1 MEKGA
6 RRRQEPAMQPPKDEA
21 TRSGPSSADR
31 LPFLYAHRRLMLCAV
46 LLLAVSGV
54 LYALGLSPSL
64 ALLLGF
70 DAGALVFLVLTARI
84 FGKTSPASMRLHARQ
99 QDVGRT
105 GVLWSS
111 VALSCMVLVALWVEL
126 RAQSSAGAIVD
137 MLAAAATIV
146 LSWLYMNMIFALHYA
161 HGYYGH
167 RNAMHK
173 GLDFPGTDEPDYWD
187 FAYFSL
193 VLGMTFQVSDVQI
206 VNRRVRRMAMTHG
219 AIAFFFNVFI
229 IAISVNVAAGRA

>member
-1 MEKGA
+1 MPPLKNDDTDDGTDDTS
-6 RRRQEPAMQPPKDEA
+6 RPGSPA
-21 TRSGPSSADR
+21 ADR
-31 LPFLYAHRRLMLCAV
+31 LPFFHAHRRLMLCAV
-46 LLLAVSGV
+46 LLLAVGGS
-54 LYALGLSPSL
+54 LYALGLSASL

-70 DAGALVFLVLTARI
+70 DAGALVFLVLTVRI

-99 QDVGRT
+99 QDVGRS

-126 RAQSSAGAIVD
+126 GGQSSAGAVVD

-146 LSWLYMNMIFALHYA
+146 LSWLYMNMIYALHYA
-161 HGYYGH
+161 HAYYGH
-167 RNAMHK
+167 SNAMHK
-173 GLDFPGTDEPDYWD
+173 GLDFPGTDDPDYWD

-206 VNRRVRRMAMTHG
+206 VNRRLRRLALTHG
-219 AIAFFFNVFI
+219 VIAFFFNVFI

>member
-1 MEKGA
+1 MPPVKDFEPEDDSASGA
-6 RRRQEPAMQPPKDEA
+6 A
-21 TRSGPSSADR
+21 
-31 LPFLYAHRRLMLCAV
+31 LPFFHAHRRLVACAG
-46 LLLAVSGV
+46 LLLATAGG
-54 LYALGLSPSL
+54 LYALGVPWVL

-70 DAGALVFLVLTARI
+70 DAGALVFLLMTARV
-84 FGKTSPASMRLHARQ
+84 FGRTNAAAMRRHAQQ

-111 VALSCMVLVALWVEL
+111 VALSCMVMMALWVEL
-126 RAQSSAGAIVD
+126 QGEGGVSSVLA
-137 MLAAAATIV
+137 MLAAAATII

-167 RNAMHK
+167 GNAMHK

-187 FAYFSL
+187 FAYFAL

-206 VNRRVRRMAMTHG
+206 VNRRVRRTALTHSV
-219 AIAFFFNVFI
+219 IAFFFNVFI